1 MSVNGITGSV
11 ATAAS
16 SSEVY
21 NYRPETQA
29 KTDSSAAETAST
41 AKVNKADTAAS
52 TGVVYTRSTDVYA
65 AKEAKENTKTY
76 KQDPELVAKLK
87 ADAEERT
94 KQLSDI
100 VNQLISGQGKTFD
113 LANGKNLKS
122 VFENLEV
129 DPATREQAQKDIA
142 EDGYWG
148 VKQTSERIF
157 DFAKALS
164 GGDPDKMEDMRKAFE
179 KGFKQATQAWGDELP
194 GISQDTYK
202 AVESLFDDYKAQFA
216 TDTTEI

>member
-1 MSVNGITGSV
+1 MSVNGFTGSV
-11 ATAAS
+11 ATVAS
-16 SSEVY
+16 SSQAY
-21 NYRPETQA
+21 AYRPETEE
-29 KTDSSAAETAST
+29 KTNSTAAEVSST
-41 AKVNKADTAAS
+41 AEVSKTATAAS
-52 TGVVYTRSTDVYA
+52 AGVVYERSTDVEAAKA
-65 AKEAKENTKTY
+65 AKETTKTY
-76 KQDPELVAKLK
+76 KQDPALIAKLK
-87 ADAEERT
+87 ADAEART

-100 VNQLISGQGKTFD
+100 VNQLISGQGQTFD
-113 LANGKNLKS
+113 IANGKNLKS

-164 GGDPDKMEDMRKAFE
+164 GGDPEKMEDMRKAFE
-179 KGFKQATQAWGDELP
+179 KGFKQATAAWGDELP

-202 AVESLFDDYKAQFA
+202 AVESLFDQYQEEFA
-216 TDTTEI
+216 AGTTEA

>member
-11 ATAAS
+11 ATATS
-16 SSEVY
+16 SSQAY
-21 NYRPETQA
+21 TYRPETEA
-29 KTDSSAAETAST
+29 KVNSTAEEVAST
-41 AKVNKADTAAS
+41 ANVSKSDTAAS
-52 TGVVYTRSTDVYA
+52 TGVVYTRSTDVEA
-65 AKEAKENTKTY
+65 TKSAKENTKTY
-76 KQDPELVAKLK
+76 KQDPALISKLK

-100 VNQLISGQGKTFD
+100 VNKLLSKQGQTFD

-179 KGFKQATQAWGDELP
+179 KGFKQATAAWGDELP
-194 GISQDTYK
+194 SISQDTYK
-202 AVESLFDDYKAQFA
+202 AVQSLFDEYKEQFA
-216 TDTTEI
+216 TGTTEA